1 MRKNDKAT
9 GQDGAAVRQL
19 VTVEERPVWQ
29 PSWGITRFKNQAQA
43 EAYNAAQTSYARE
56 EATRLIGQGV
66 DLDKAV
72 LLARRAAHDFFC
84 AENLVENVD
93 GVPELQALILPKDDA
108 LELFGGVQ
116 QLSVV
121 PGNVLLNEGINEAW
135 TILASASSGTK
146 FDSANAYLGVGDDA
160 TGESAS
166 HTDLQAATNKLYVAM
181 MASYPTYGTS
191 QKATWRSEYTSAQAN
206 WAWNEFTVANGSSGA
221 SENLNRKVSS
231 QGTKASGQTWQLTL
245 EITLS

>member
-1 MRKNDKAT
+1 MRKNDNAR

-19 VTVEERPVWQ
+19 VTVEEKLAWLPLWN
-29 PSWGITRFKNQAQA
+29 ITRFENQIIADK
-43 EAYNAAQTSYARE
+43 YNAAQEQYMRDK
-56 EATRLIGQGV
+56 LIAFVKQGV
-66 DLDKAV
+66 SPDRAV
-72 LLARRAAHDFFC
+72 MLAKQAAHDYFSTG
-84 AENLVENVD
+84 NLAKNAD
-93 GVPELQALILPKDDA
+93 QFLIPKDNA
-108 LELFGGVQ
+108 LELFGGVP
-116 QLSVV
+116 QLSVI

-146 FDSANAYLGVGDDA
+146 FDSANAYLGVGDDNTA
-160 TGESAS
+160 ESAS

-221 SENLNRKVSS
+221 SENLNRKVSA